1 MSDGSLSQDEIDA
14 LLQGSGGMDIG
25 GAPEPSAVP
34 DLSDAELKAFR
45 AVVKDT
51 VEAQKSNMA
60 TLVGKDVRIAD
71 PKAQMMSQ
79 DEFISSVD
87 EEMVQITLNYS
98 DGAPGAHSYLLSEDA
113 AVKIATP
120 LIGQDGIE
128 IDEATLSA
136 LQEAFSQISGPVVT
150 ALSEKAS
157 VSIMTDP
164 PGGEKKSTGGLEYPD
179 GEFACLSYRV
189 SIEGERP
196 FDLYEIYDAQIVK
209 AIAGGAAPQ
218 AGQQQMAG
226 GPQQQADPFAG
237 FGGGQM
243 GGQVGGAPQY
253 QQPYQN
259 PGQMGGQMGGGPPV
273 QPVQFPNLQMQGAS
287 QEQGN
292 IGLLMDVYMELTVEL
307 GRTRKLIK
315 EILGFG
321 EGTIIELD
329 KLAGEPVDILVNH
342 KLIAKGEVVVI
353 DENFGVRIT
362 EIVSTMERLS
372 TMA

>member
-14 LLQGSGGMDIG
+14 LLQGSGGMDLG
-25 GAPEPSAVP
+25 GAPEPSSAP

-45 AVVKDT
+45 AVIKDT

-120 LIGQDGIE
+120 LIGQDGLE
-128 IDEATLSA
+128 IDDATLSA
-136 LQEAFSQISGPVVT
+136 LQEAFSQIAGPVVT

-196 FDLYEIYDAQIVK
+196 FDLYEIYDARIVK
-209 AIAGGAAPQ
+209 AIAGGVAPQ
-218 AGQQQMAG
+218 AGQQQSAG
-226 GPQQQADPFAG
+226 RPQQQADPFAG
-237 FGGGQM
+237 FA

-259 PGQMGGQMGGGPPV
+259 PGQMGGGPPV